1 MFDLFKKQKLRT
13 RRYHL
18 LWPLLAVIG
27 LIVCVHQALVSIPQD
42 RVFQENGI
50 ATDAEIIELF
60 EVDLGPLNKHRN
72 RQNKRVRLEFAV
84 DNGAVQTIVEPVDDT
99 FFSERKT
106 GETVRITYLGNDP
119 SIYRVDTGF
128 KLNRTLM
135 FYLYL
140 LFTLGMIAMTIIT
153 WRKRALRKE

>member
-27 LIVCVHQALVSIPQD
+27 LVVCVHQALVSIPQD

-50 ATDAEIIELF
+50 AADAEIIELF

-72 RQNKRVRLEFAV
+72 RQNKRVRLEFSA
-84 DNGAVQTIVEPVDDT
+84 DNGALQSVVEPVDET
-99 FFSERKT
+99 FFSERKI
-106 GETVRITYLGNDP
+106 GETVRIIYLGNDP
-119 SIYRVDTGF
+119 SVYRVDSGF

-135 FYLYL
+135 FYVYL
-140 LFTLGMIAMTIIT
+140 LFTLAMIGMTIFT
-153 WRKRALRKE
+153 WRNRALRKD